1 MAIKNISTRMKIC
14 GRGAKC
20 SGGHSAVEQSGYICR
35 EKMYSEYNGQ
45 TYYPKYAED
54 LVHSEVLLP
63 DNAPSEYKNPSKLW
77 NSVEMAEKGK
87 SAQLARTWRIELPN
101 EWTYEYA
108 TQFVR
113 DFCERHF
120 VSKGMCVQFAIHD
133 SENDKGQRNLHC
145 HIMMTLRSLDEQG
158 KWMPKQKKIYLTDE
172 TGERI
177 PVIDKKTGQQKVD
190 KQNRKQ
196 WKCATEKTN
205 DWDDKKY
212 SKLWRKELTDAIN
225 AANAELGMTE
235 NFWEHRSFKE
245 QGLDI
250 KPQIHLGEKVSAME
264 RAGIYTIRGN
274 INREIIESNAIIMNA
289 KAMLEQAKKEFDEIK
304 AIPVEAVKVVKA
316 IRNEILD
323 MIREVAKRN
332 NDRLSL
338 PVLKGEYISKITDRG
353 KLQKRDFMEK
363 FVHDMGWTTFEEMK
377 ESRKSLKDEY
387 DTFIKTRTTKVERI
401 NYLSGLLAAHKDY
414 LPYQEINAEYWK
426 LKKAEESNKGKGGF
440 LGFAKKSVAQE
451 YKLQHQSE
459 LNTYKLHRDIL
470 RGMIK
475 EDDKKITPKAWQ
487 RELDTL
493 RTEYDKSKTP
503 YAQLVWKL
511 AAIEVLSHNR
521 RDLERML
528 ENESHQRNR
537 DIIRSRNNQSL

>member
-35 EKMYSEYNGQ
+35 EKMYSEYDGQ

-63 DNAPSEYKNPSKLW
+63 DNAPPEYKDPAMLW

-108 TQFVR
+108 TMFVR
-113 DFCERHF
+113 NFCEKHF

-158 KWMPKQKKIYLTDE
+158 KWMPKQKKIYLMDE
-172 TGERI
+172 NGERI

-196 WKCATEKTN
+196 WKCTTEKTN
-205 DWDDKKY
+205 DWDDQKY
-212 SKLWRKELTDAIN
+212 SKLWRAELTKAIN

-250 KPQIHLGEKVSAME
+250 EPQIHLGEKASAME
-264 RAGIYTIRGN
+264 RAGIHTIRGD
-274 INREIIESNAIIMNA
+274 INRGIIERNTIIMNA
-289 KAMLEQAKKEFDEIK
+289 KAMLEQAKKELEEIK
-304 AIPVEAVKVVKA
+304 AIPVKAVETVKA
-316 IRNEILD
+316 IKNEIID

-332 NDRLSL
+332 NNRLSL
-338 PVLKGEYISKITDRG
+338 PVRKGEYISKITNRG
-353 KLQKRDFMEK
+353 ELQKKEFMET
-363 FVHDMGWTTFEEMK
+363 FVHNMGWTTFEEMK
-377 ESRKSLKDEY
+377 EARQSMKAEY
-387 DTFIKTRTTKVERI
+387 DTLSETMTAKAERI
-401 NYLSGLLAAHKDY
+401 NYLSGLLDAHKDY
-414 LPYQEINAEYWK
+414 SPYQEINAEYWK

-459 LNTYKLHRDIL
+459 LNTYKFHRDIL

-487 RELDTL
+487 KELDTL
-493 RTEYDKSKTP
+493 TKEYDEAKKP
-503 YAQLVWKL
+503 YSQLVWKL
-511 AAIEVLSHNR
+511 ASIEVLNHNR

-528 ENESHQRNR
+528 ENESHQRSREPRNR
-537 DIIRSRNNQSL
+537 NQSL

>member
-35 EKMYSEYNGQ
+35 EKMYSEYDGQ

-54 LVHSEVLLP
+54 LVHNEVLLP
-63 DNAPSEYKNPSKLW
+63 ENAPEEYKDPAKLW

-108 TQFVR
+108 TMFVR
-113 DFCERHF
+113 DFCEKHF

-172 TGERI
+172 NGERI

-196 WKCATEKTN
+196 WKCTTEKTN
-205 DWDDKKY
+205 DWDDQKY
-212 SKLWRKELTDAIN
+212 SKLWRAELADAIN
-225 AANAELGMTE
+225 VANAELGMTE

-245 QGLDI
+245 QGLEI
-250 KPQIHLGEKVSAME
+250 EPQIHLGEKASAME
-264 RAGIYTIRGN
+264 RAGIHTIRGD
-274 INREIIESNAIIMNA
+274 INRGIIERNTIIMNA
-289 KAMLEQAKKEFDEIK
+289 KAMLEQAKKELEEIK
-304 AIPVEAVKVVKA
+304 AIPVKAVETVKA
-316 IRNEILD
+316 IKNEILD

-338 PVLKGEYISKITDRG
+338 PVNKGKYISKVADRAE
-353 KLQKRDFMEK
+353 LQKREFMEK

-377 ESRKSLKDEY
+377 AAKQSLTEEFDTLMESRTAKA
-387 DTFIKTRTTKVERI
+387 ERI
-401 NYLSGLLAAHKDY
+401 NYLSRLLEAHKDY
-414 LPYQEINAEYWK
+414 APYQEVNAEYWK

-451 YKLQHQSE
+451 YKMQHQSE
-459 LNTYKLHRDIL
+459 LNTYKFHRDIL
-470 RGMIK
+470 RGMIE
-475 EDDKKITPKAWQ
+475 EDDKKIKPKAWQ
-487 RELDTL
+487 KELDTL
-493 RTEYDKSKTP
+493 TKEYDETKKP
-503 YAQLVWKL
+503 YAQLVWRL
-511 AAIEVLSHNR
+511 ASIEVLSHNR

-528 ENESHQRNR
+528 ENENRQRNR
-537 DIIRSRNNQSL
+537 VISRSKNNQSL

>member
-1 MAIKNISTRMKIC
+1 MAVKNISTRMKIC

-35 EKMYSEYNGQ
+35 EKMYSEYDGQ

-54 LVHSEVLLP
+54 LVHNEVLLP
-63 DNAPSEYKNPSKLW
+63 ENAPPEYKDPAKLW

-108 TQFVR
+108 IMFVR
-113 DFCERHF
+113 ELCKRLF

-145 HIMMTLRSLDEQG
+145 HIIMTLRSLDEQG

-172 TGERI
+172 NGERI

-196 WKCATEKTN
+196 WKCTTEKTN
-205 DWDDKKY
+205 DWDNQKY
-212 SKLWRKELTDAIN
+212 SKLWRAELANAIN

-245 QGLDI
+245 QGLEI
-250 KPQIHLGEKVSAME
+250 EPQIHLGEKASALE
-264 RAGIYTIRGN
+264 RAGIHTIRGD
-274 INREIIESNAIIMNA
+274 INRGIIERNTIIMNA
-289 KAMLEQAKKEFDEIK
+289 KAMLEQARKELEEIK
-304 AIPVEAVKVVKA
+304 AIPVKAVETVKA
-316 IRNEILD
+316 IKNEILD

-338 PVLKGEYISKITDRG
+338 PVNKGKYISKVADRAE
-353 KLQKRDFMEK
+353 LQKKEFMEK

-377 ESRKSLKDEY
+377 AAKQSLAEEFDTIMES
-387 DTFIKTRTTKVERI
+387 RTTKAERI
-401 NYLSGLLAAHKDY
+401 K
-414 LPYQEINAEYWK
+414 
-426 LKKAEESNKGKGGF
+426 
-440 LGFAKKSVAQE
+440 
-451 YKLQHQSE
+451 
-459 LNTYKLHRDIL
+459 
-470 RGMIK
+470 
-475 EDDKKITPKAWQ
+475 
-487 RELDTL
+487 
-493 RTEYDKSKTP
+493 
-503 YAQLVWKL
+503 
-511 AAIEVLSHNR
+511 
-521 RDLERML
+521 
-528 ENESHQRNR
+528 
-537 DIIRSRNNQSL
+537 

>member
-35 EKMYSEYNGQ
+35 EKMYSEYDGQ

-63 DNAPSEYKNPSKLW
+63 DNAPPEYKDPAMLW

-108 TQFVR
+108 TMFVR
-113 DFCERHF
+113 NFCEKHF

-158 KWMPKQKKIYLTDE
+158 KWMPKQKKIYLMDE
-172 TGERI
+172 NGERI

-196 WKCATEKTN
+196 WKCTTEKTN
-205 DWDDKKY
+205 DWDEQKY
-212 SKLWRKELTDAIN
+212 SKLWRAELTKAIN

-250 KPQIHLGEKVSAME
+250 EPQIHLGEKASAME
-264 RAGIYTIRGN
+264 RAGIHTIRGD
-274 INREIIESNAIIMNA
+274 INRGIIERNTIIMNA
-289 KAMLEQAKKEFDEIK
+289 KAMLEQAKKELEEIK
-304 AIPVEAVKVVKA
+304 AIPVKAVETVKA
-316 IRNEILD
+316 IKNEILD

-332 NDRLSL
+332 NNRLSL
-338 PVLKGEYISKITDRG
+338 PVRKGEYISKITNRG
-353 KLQKRDFMEK
+353 ELQKKEFMET
-363 FVHDMGWTTFEEMK
+363 FVHNMGWTTFEEMK
-377 ESRKSLKDEY
+377 EARQSMKAEY
-387 DTFIKTRTTKVERI
+387 DTLSETMTAKAERI
-401 NYLSGLLAAHKDY
+401 NYLFGLLDAHKDY
-414 LPYQEINAEYWK
+414 SPYQEINAEYWK

-459 LNTYKLHRDIL
+459 LNTYKFHRDIL

-487 RELDTL
+487 KELDTL
-493 RTEYDKSKTP
+493 TKEYDEAKKP
-503 YAQLVWKL
+503 YSQLVWKL
-511 AAIEVLSHNR
+511 ASIEVLNHNR

-528 ENESHQRNR
+528 ENESHQRSREPRNR
-537 DIIRSRNNQSL
+537 NQSL

>member
-35 EKMYSEYNGQ
+35 EKMYSEYDGK

-63 DNAPSEYKNPSKLW
+63 DNAPPEYKDPARLW

-108 TQFVR
+108 TMFVR
-113 DFCERHF
+113 NFCEKHF

-172 TGERI
+172 NGERI

-196 WKCATEKTN
+196 WKCTTEKTN
-205 DWDDKKY
+205 DWDDQKY
-212 SKLWRKELTDAIN
+212 SKLWRVELTNAIN

-250 KPQIHLGEKVSAME
+250 EPQIHLGEKASAME
-264 RAGIYTIRGN
+264 RVGIHTIRGD
-274 INREIIESNAIIMNA
+274 INREIIERNSIIMNA
-289 KAMLEQAKKEFDEIK
+289 KAMLEQAKKELEEIK
-304 AIPVEAVKVVKA
+304 AIPVEAVKIVKA

-338 PVLKGEYISKITDRG
+338 PIRKGEFISKITNRG
-353 KLQKRDFMEK
+353 ELQKKDFMES

-377 ESRKSLKDEY
+377 EARQSLKAEY
-387 DTFIKTRTTKVERI
+387 DALSEIMTTKAERI
-401 NYLSGLLAAHKDY
+401 NYLSGLLDAHKDY
-414 LPYQEINAEYWK
+414 SPYQEINAEYWK

-459 LNTYKLHRDIL
+459 LNTYKFHRDIL

-475 EDDKKITPKAWQ
+475 KDDKKITPKAWQ
-487 RELDTL
+487 KELDTL
-493 RTEYDKSKTP
+493 TKEYDEAKKP
-503 YAQLVWKL
+503 YTQLVWKL
-511 AAIEVLSHNR
+511 ASIEVLNHNR

-528 ENESHQRNR
+528 ENEKHQRNR
-537 DIIRSRNNQSL
+537 DITRSKNNQSL